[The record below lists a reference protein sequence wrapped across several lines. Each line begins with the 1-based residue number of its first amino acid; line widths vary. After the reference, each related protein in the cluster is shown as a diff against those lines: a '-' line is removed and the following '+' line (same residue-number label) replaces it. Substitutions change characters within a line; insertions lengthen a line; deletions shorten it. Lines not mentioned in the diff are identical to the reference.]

1 MQINTAKQ
9 LEQQA
14 TQQQKQQQREC
25 SKKAIIKIKVFISEE
40 VVIEKEM
47 HANQTE
53 LWKKKSYNFLDVM
66 GMMRVIFFYFKEI

>member
-53 LWKKKSYNFLDVM
+53 L
-66 GMMRVIFFYFKEI
+66 

>member
-1 MQINTAKQ
+1 MCKKKNKQTKWMQINTAKQ

-53 LWKKKSYNFLDVM
+53 LWKK
-66 GMMRVIFFYFKEI
+66 II